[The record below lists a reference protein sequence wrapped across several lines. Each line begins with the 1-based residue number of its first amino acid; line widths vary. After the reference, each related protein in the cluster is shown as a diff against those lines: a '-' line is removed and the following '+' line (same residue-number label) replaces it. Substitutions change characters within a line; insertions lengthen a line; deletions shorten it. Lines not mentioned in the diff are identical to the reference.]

1 MKSLPQQN
9 KLQQN
14 KKYKP
19 KVFTNHKN
27 AKKVNTHTH
36 THTHTHIYI
45 WKSCKLLNSPKTSR
59 APKKKKKKKRKRKQ
73 VIKLCCR
80 SVISIFFKL
89 WRILAS
95 NCSSLSRLRRSSA
108 SVSLLIA
115 SKFRSSKFVPGP
127 CFTKYLL
134 SNSKPLKYQPN
145 KIALYSSVS

>member
-36 THTHTHIYI
+36 THTHTHTYIYEKVVNCSI
-45 WKSCKLLNSPKTSR
+45 TPKQ
-59 APKKKKKKKRKRKQ
+59 AGHPKKKKKKKKRKRKQ

-95 NCSSLSRLRRSSA
+95 NCSSLSRLRRL
-108 SVSLLIA
+108 VCLNL
-115 SKFRSSKFVPGP
+115 FV
-127 CFTKYLL
+127 
-134 SNSKPLKYQPN
+134 NSFKVQILQVCPWTMFHQVP
-145 KIALYSSVS
+145 S